1 MPLKYNTI
9 LPFAIIYH
17 LKIVEL
23 QKLQFLEGGIGKAGS
38 SQRFEGR
45 TYFLGA

>member
-9 LPFAIIYH
+9 FPFAIIYH

-23 QKLQFLEGGIGKAGS
+23 QKYNFGIGKAGS